1 MDRAGLETMLMNY
14 YRNIDRE
21 KVQFDFLTHRSKIG
35 AYDDEIESLGGKIYR
50 MPRLMPQNFLGYF
63 KKMKDFFEEHKE
75 YKIIHSH
82 IDAMSTFPLRVAKK
96 ANIKVRIAHSHCSK
110 IGWDLKFPMKWISKK
125 MLPMYCN
132 ERFACGEKA
141 GKFLFKEKKFK
152 IINNAIDLM
161 KFRFNDKIRKKVR
174 KNLNVSEDAIVVG
187 HVGRF
192 INVKN
197 QSFLIDV
204 FAEALKLNDNM
215 NLILVG
221 AGQDESKLRE
231 KVKRLAIEE
240 KVKFLINRPDVN
252 ELYQAMDCFVMP
264 SLFEGLPVVGVE
276 AQASGLPCIF
286 SNKISKEVLMTKNS
300 IMVDLSEGIDA
311 WKKMLL
317 SINKERNLE
326 SAKEVSELNYDIKVE
341 AEKLMNIYLSFQ
353 KEEGIL

>member
-1 MDRAGLETMLMNY
+1 M
-14 YRNIDRE
+14 
-21 KVQFDFLTHRSKIG
+21 
-35 AYDDEIESLGGKIYR
+35 
-50 MPRLMPQNFLGYF
+50 
-63 KKMKDFFEEHKE
+63 
-75 YKIIHSH
+75 
-82 IDAMSTFPLRVAKK
+82 
-96 ANIKVRIAHSHCSK
+96 
-110 IGWDLKFPMKWISKK
+110 
-125 MLPMYCN
+125 
-132 ERFACGEKA
+132 
-141 GKFLFKEKKFK
+141 
-152 IINNAIDLM
+152 
-161 KFRFNDKIRKKVR
+161 
-174 KNLNVSEDAIVVG
+174 G